1 MSELYSSSERVII
14 FIVLFIVALA
24 ISFYYLVTRVD
35 CRQTSPILFLIS
47 LIYASAF
54 VYLNLLAVYDL
65 TFAHY
70 NGLKKLVKAIA
81 IYYKVFNWIDKAF
94 GFVIFNLVI
103 YYLESGHFEMKK
115 KLLDMLF
122 RILRK
127 IKKMSKCKKIG
138 ILVGVI
144 PVLIII
150 LIFLAVYRKNFGLGK
165 NPMEYINVI
174 LDCIAIFEIYA
185 GVGFF
190 YYQYI
195 KDYKMKKDGDLM
207 KRYLIY
213 TMVKIVEELDK
224 SFGKMKKAYE
234 SLNKGILAL
243 AANKGDPYY
252 HYLKDTLQDIKDKM
266 KSLGREGINPDFEN
280 NLNKN
285 IEINDNNLELP
296 NDIKIDNYYNIYS
309 RTNNKSN
316 QEVTVKESERVEE
329 DDKKTDKREEEE
341 EKEEEDMPTCIR
353 KYKKAVRKITRLK
366 KLYQETKMEK
376 ESDNRPKRCP
386 GAYKLLFIPFGI
398 AILTDFV
405 LPLIFDG
412 ITPLGDNDYEHEKSE
427 SNLGLAVEIILSVPI
442 AALCCSYTIITVY
455 STTRRKYI
463 SGDFLYD
470 KEISD
475 NLSLMKTVQIVCGYS
490 FALVYCKLYLWK
502 MIDKTGDFY
511 GQPGFYGETIIPDY
525 ILKQGI
531 SIFMIIK
538 MILIAATIIISLYF
552 SHFFIFKNDL
562 AEYNLSGDY
571 SVYDN
576 ENVLYTLLEK
586 KTNID
591 NFLKS

>member
-1 MSELYSSSERVII
+1 
-14 FIVLFIVALA
+14 
-24 ISFYYLVTRVD
+24 
-35 CRQTSPILFLIS
+35 
-47 LIYASAF
+47 
-54 VYLNLLAVYDL
+54 
-65 TFAHY
+65 
-70 NGLKKLVKAIA
+70 
-81 IYYKVFNWIDKAF
+81 
-94 GFVIFNLVI
+94 
-103 YYLESGHFEMKK
+103 
-115 KLLDMLF
+115 
-122 RILRK
+122 
-127 IKKMSKCKKIG
+127 
-138 ILVGVI
+138 
-144 PVLIII
+144 
-150 LIFLAVYRKNFGLGK
+150 
-165 NPMEYINVI
+165 
-174 LDCIAIFEIYA
+174 
-185 GVGFF
+185 
-190 YYQYI
+190 
-195 KDYKMKKDGDLM
+195 
-207 KRYLIY
+207 
-213 TMVKIVEELDK
+213 
-224 SFGKMKKAYE
+224 
-234 SLNKGILAL
+234 
-243 AANKGDPYY
+243 
-252 HYLKDTLQDIKDKM
+252 
-266 KSLGREGINPDFEN
+266 
-280 NLNKN
+280 
-285 IEINDNNLELP
+285 
-296 NDIKIDNYYNIYS
+296 
-309 RTNNKSN
+309 
-316 QEVTVKESERVEE
+316 
-329 DDKKTDKREEEE
+329 
-341 EKEEEDMPTCIR
+341 MPTCIR

-386 GAYKLLFIPFGI
+386 GAYKLLFVPFGI

-412 ITPLGDNDYEHEKSE
+412 ITPLGDHDYEHEKSE
-427 SNLGLAVEIILSVPI
+427 SNLGLIVEIILSVPI

-490 FALVYCKLYLWK
+490 FALVYCNMYLWK

-571 SVYDN
+571 SVYDD
-576 ENVLYTLLEK
+576 EKVLYTLLEK